1 MHINLG
7 FKQIVVRFALLL
19 AASLLYV
26 GFSTWFYSTIKPDN
40 LLEILSIVLSS
51 AILTVLILYYLIS
64 RIENRC

>member
-26 GFSTWFYSTIKPDN
+26 GFSTWFYSTIKPND
-40 LLEILSIVLSS
+40 LFGVLSIVLSS
-51 AILTVLILYYLIS
+51 AVLTFLVLYYFIS
-64 RIENRC
+64 RIENR